1 MPKSA
6 RDVPKE
12 IAAFGERQF
21 KETGASAVEVLR
33 VKAAVMRK
41 YFRQLKG
48 ITFLVAVVAL
58 DRVRIYFFSSTGA
71 MLVGENVDPSMY
83 QRVRASS
90 KLIAK
95 YEKPRELTPEE
106 QRIEATQELRDSLAK
121 AIRRVTR
128 FLSTTSPA
136 FPDIFIIRTNS
147 KEPSQRF
154 GLQITDDEEY
164 LFEESALE
172 AKWTDGLITRTAFLV
187 HLGPNSSRSQIA
199 SLVGNGLALAILKEP
214 GRKSFLDFWLKQSLD
229 SEWAAIVNHLIKHAD
244 CYTHEGFVRL
254 YSLLK
259 QSIAPSAQ
267 SIDWS
272 LPLQIIHNTTR
283 VAIGTEEYHVIARFC
298 QTLTKPQKLNFRK
311 DTLESIHLS
320 PRVICDPTSLDIHLS
335 ISYSDPSP
343 EDWATVSFLEGR
355 KKNTLRI
362 GPGHDSMVTSI
373 EYWLNLEDVYP
384 SSGGLV
390 SHGKSVLQ
398 RALVALGVSIIP
410 PGTYESTI
418 EFSETELAAN
428 EKAVLNRLIL
438 GQLDV
443 LSNTLVGS
451 PRIVERLLK
460 KGKIIL
466 VPDFNHI
473 GVEPDYLVC
482 GEIDPLRSVV
492 RTSCLEGT
500 IFNTNAEAIGIV
512 SAPATWKLG
521 FFDSAAIEGL
531 SIHPILTVDSSRHL
545 VRTENAFPRGK
556 PVFWE

>member
-1 MPKSA
+1 VPKSA

-21 KETGASAVEVLR
+21 KETGASVVEVLR
-33 VKAAVMRK
+33 VKTAVMRK
-41 YFRQLKG
+41 YFRQLRG

-58 DRVRIYFFSSTGA
+58 DRVRVYFFSSTGA
-71 MLVGENVDPSMY
+71 MLVGENVDSSMY

-106 QRIEATQELRDSLAK
+106 QRIEATQELRDSLVK
-121 AIRRVTR
+121 TLRRVTH
-128 FLSTTSPA
+128 FLSTTSPT
-136 FPDIFIIRTNS
+136 FPDIFIMRTNS
-147 KEPSQRF
+147 KEPSQSF
-154 GLQITDDEEY
+154 GLQITDEEEY

-172 AKWTDGLITRTAFLV
+172 AKWADGLITRAAFLV

-199 SLVGNGLALAILKEP
+199 SVVGNGLALAILKEP
-214 GRKSFLDFWLKQSLD
+214 ARKSFRDFWLKQSLD
-229 SEWAAIVNHLIKHAD
+229 SEWTAIVNHLIKHAD
-244 CYTHEGFVRL
+244 CYTHEGFIRI

-259 QSIAPSAQ
+259 QSVTPSVH

-272 LPLQIIHNTTR
+272 LPLEVIHDNTR
-283 VAIGTEEYHVIARFC
+283 VAIGTEEYHVLARFC
-298 QTLTKPQKLNFRK
+298 HTLATPQKLNLRK
-311 DTLESIHLS
+311 DTLGSIHLS
-320 PRVICDPTSLDIHLS
+320 PRVICDPTSLDIQLS
-335 ISYSDPSP
+335 LSYGEPSP
-343 EDWATVSFLEGR
+343 EDWATVSFLEGSR
-355 KKNTLRI
+355 KSTLRI

-390 SHGKSVLQ
+390 SHGKSILQ
-398 RALVALGVSIIP
+398 RALAALGVSTIP
-410 PGTYESTI
+410 SGTYESTI

-428 EKAVLNRLIL
+428 ENAVLDRLIL

-451 PRIVERLLK
+451 PRIVERLHK

-473 GVEPDYLVC
+473 GIEPDFLVC
-482 GEIDPLRSVV
+482 GEIDSLRSVI

-500 IFNTNAEAIGIV
+500 IFKTNAEAIGVV
-512 SAPATWKLG
+512 SAPATWKSG
-521 FFDSAAIEGL
+521 FFDSATNKGL
-531 SIHPILTVDSSRHL
+531 SIHPILAIDSNRRL
-545 VRTENAFPRGK
+545 IRTERSFPKEK
-556 PVFWE
+556 PVIWE